1 MPELTTPFARQIG
14 AAFAW
19 WKDAGVDCDFGDEA
33 ANWLAEVHPAE
44 TPAPTATAPGAVR
57 EEPPRHAPH
66 QPPTRP
72 DLLGSAPPQDL
83 AAFRQWWLSE
93 PGLDTI
99 GPRGRIAPL
108 GEAGAG
114 LMVLVMDPEAGD
126 NQSLLSGAQG
136 RLLDAML
143 RAMGMAR
150 AEVYLASVLPR
161 HTPMVEADT
170 LIAQGMREVLLH
182 HIALATPQRVVAFGA
197 GIPPLLGHD
206 TSLAAAALPE
216 IFHENRSIPLLV
228 AEGLDSLAAM
238 PRLKAR
244 FWRRWLEWTEG

>member
-19 WKDAGVDCDFGDEA
+19 WRDAGVDCEFGDEA
-33 ANWLAEVHPAE
+33 ADWLAQVHPAA
-44 TPAPTATAPGAVR
+44 TPAPDSIADTGTR
-57 EEPPRHAPH
+57 EELPSQTPLK
-66 QPPTRP
+66 P

-93 PGLDTI
+93 PGLDRV

-108 GEAGAG
+108 GKAGAS

-126 NQSLLSGAQG
+126 SQALLSGAQG

-143 RAMGMAR
+143 RAMGMTR
-150 AEVYLASVLPR
+150 AEVYLASALPR
-161 HTPMVEADT
+161 HTPMVEAET

-182 HIALATPQRVVAFGA
+182 HIALAAPQGILAFGA

>member
-1 MPELTTPFARQIG
+1 MPELTIPLERQIG
-14 AAFAW
+14 GAFAW
-19 WKDAGVDCDFGDEA
+19 WKDAGVDCDFGDTA
-33 ANWLAEVHPAE
+33 IGWLAEAHPAG
-44 TPAPTATAPGAVR
+44 TSAPVAVAPEAVR
-57 EEPPRHAPH
+57 EEQPH
-66 QPPTRP
+66 QPPVKP
-72 DLLGSAPPQDL
+72 DLLGCAPPQDL

-108 GEAGAG
+108 GDAGAG

-126 NQSLLSGAQG
+126 SQSLLSGAQG

-161 HTPMVEADT
+161 HMPMVEAHA
-170 LIAQGMREVLLH
+170 LIEQGMREVLLH
-182 HIALATPQRVVAFGA
+182 HIALAAPRCILAFGS

-206 TSLAAAALPE
+206 TSLAAAALPK
-216 IFHENRSIPLLV
+216 IYHENRSIPVLV

-244 FWRRWLEWTEG
+244 FWRKWLEWSEG

>member
-19 WKDAGVDCDFGDEA
+19 WKDAGVDCDFGDTA
-33 ANWLAEVHPAE
+33 IGWLAEAHPAGTSAPVAV
-44 TPAPTATAPGAVR
+44 TPEAVR
-57 EEPPRHAPH
+57 EEQPH
-66 QPPTRP
+66 QPPVKP
-72 DLLGSAPPQDL
+72 DLLGCAPPQDL
-83 AAFRQWWLSE
+83 ATFRQWWLSE
-93 PGLDTI
+93 PGLDAI

-108 GEAGAG
+108 GDAGAG

-126 NQSLLSGAQG
+126 SQSLLSGAQG

-161 HTPMVEADT
+161 HTPMVEAEA
-170 LIAQGMREVLLH
+170 LIGQGMREVLLH
-182 HIALATPQRVVAFGA
+182 HIALAAPQRILAFGS

-228 AEGLDSLAAM
+228 AEGLDSLAEM